1 MIYHVTNIEFD
12 FGDDYEE
19 GWEGDPIPQEEIIR
33 NVMNAEWEIEDEE
46 DLVDVITEET
56 GWCIK
61 SIDYCT
67 ATS

>member
-1 MIYHVTNIEFD
+1 MIYHVTNIDFD

-19 GWEGDPIPQEEIIR
+19 GWEGDPVPQEEIIR

-61 SIDYCT
+61 SIDYCEI
-67 ATS
+67 